1 MNAESL
7 DIHEQANDRLQNTET
22 QQRDVV
28 AAFPEPPA
36 QTSDDGARHEGQHN
50 EAEDVVPVR
59 QVGSANCSRR
69 EKMGE

>member
-7 DIHEQANDRLQNTET
+7 DIHQQANERLQNTET
-22 QQRDVV
+22 QQRYVG

-36 QTSDDGARHEGQHN
+36 QTSDDGARNKGQPN
-50 EAEDVVPVR
+50 EAEDVVPVS
-59 QVGSANCSRR
+59 QLGSTNCSRR